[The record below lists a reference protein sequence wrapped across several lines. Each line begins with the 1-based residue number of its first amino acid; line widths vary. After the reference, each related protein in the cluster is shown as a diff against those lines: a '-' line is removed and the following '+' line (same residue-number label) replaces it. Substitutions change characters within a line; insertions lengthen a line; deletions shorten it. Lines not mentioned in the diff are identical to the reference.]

1 MVGKILEE
9 SEEENATPLSLM
21 GTFNFPTT
29 YAESSSKKFN
39 ASNMLPSPSPPPLIT
54 KHETCR

>member
-39 ASNMLPSPSPPPLIT
+39 ASNMLPSPLRGKSLI
-54 KHETCR
+54 KMCM